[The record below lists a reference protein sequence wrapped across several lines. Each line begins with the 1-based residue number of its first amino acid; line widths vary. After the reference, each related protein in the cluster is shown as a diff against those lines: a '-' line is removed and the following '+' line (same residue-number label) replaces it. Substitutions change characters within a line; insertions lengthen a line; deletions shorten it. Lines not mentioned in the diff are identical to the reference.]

1 MKILHI
7 IHSLR
12 KGGAERVLLE
22 LCLSQ
27 INSGNAPK
35 ILSLYE
41 HNDYKEDKYS
51 CIEVMNI
58 VSDDKR
64 YLISLKT
71 FARAI
76 SHELLTHKYNAI
88 IIHSRSAIVPLLINR
103 INIPLIYIIQG
114 NHYASPHVSLSNS
127 VYYFL
132 ERLVVKFKN
141 LHIVVP
147 NYAMLDPVIDTY
159 DMNKG
164 NVHLIANGLDTDYF
178 AFNKIKPNP
187 NTVFKIAIIGTLHQ
201 GKNVNLSIT
210 AFQELLRFKDNVSL
224 LIVGQGVEEK
234 NIADL
239 ILKYGLKDKVK
250 MMGEVNNIHDFYHE
264 IDLLWSFSSSEGLP
278 TVLLEAMASGV
289 PVVASNVI
297 GNKDIIEHGVTGFLF
312 ELDKIEDAAQYAAE
326 IFNDEILAKRVT
338 LSARKVIESK
348 FSIKS
353 MRAQYH
359 QLISEITNK

>member
-27 INSGNAPK
+27 INNGDTPK
-35 ILSLYE
+35 ILSLYGR
-41 HNDYKEDKYS
+41 NDYKEDKYANV
-51 CIEVMNI
+51 EVMSIIN
-58 VSDDKR
+58 DDSR
-64 YLISLKT
+64 YLFSLKT
-71 FARAI
+71 FAAAI
-76 SHELLTHKYNAI
+76 SHELLAHKYNAI
-88 IIHSRSAIVPLLINR
+88 IIHSRSAIVPLLITR

-114 NHYASPHVSLSNS
+114 NHYANPYVSLSNS
-127 VYYFL
+127 VYYLL

-147 NYAMLDPVIDTY
+147 NYAMLEPVIDTY
-159 DMNKG
+159 RMTKG
-164 NVHLIANGLDTDYF
+164 NVHCIANGVDTDF
-178 AFNKIKPNP
+178 FSFRKNKPNP
-187 NTVFKIAIIGTLHQ
+187 NTVYKIAVIGTLHQ
-201 GKNVNLSIT
+201 GKNVNLSID

-224 LIVGQGVEEK
+224 LIIGQGAEAK
-234 NIADL
+234 NIIEL
-239 ILKYGLKDKVK
+239 ISKKGLKDKVK
-250 MMGEVNNIHDFYHE
+250 MMGEVNNIHDLYHE

-312 ELDKIEDAAQYAAE
+312 ELNNIKDASKYAAKF
-326 IFNDEILAKRVT
+326 FNDRT
-338 LSARKVIESK
+338 LTEKTSISARKIIESK

-353 MRAQYH
+353 MRVQYH
-359 QLISEITNK
+359 QLISEVANN